1 MQTLQ
6 QQNHRQTNIIQML
19 EKQNKAYE
27 NVIHLFELDELAHKI
42 MRVFREAIFKRR
54 DNEIF
59 KSLVQLKEAAE
70 SGDDRLTPEDT
81 Q

>member
-1 MQTLQ
+1 
-6 QQNHRQTNIIQML
+6 ML

-27 NVIHLFELDELAHKI
+27 NVIHLFELGELAHKI

-59 KSLVQLKEAAE
+59 KSFVQLKAAE

>member
-1 MQTLQ
+1 
-6 QQNHRQTNIIQML
+6 ML

-27 NVIHLFELDELAHKI
+27 NVIHLFELGELAHKI

-59 KSLVQLKEAAE
+59 KSLVQLKAAE